1 VTEETEKAQKVDL
14 DASRVRAVGV
24 LKANALAWLAVI
36 LLLGAGLYWDDRRAQ
51 DRQREICGLIIV
63 SDDAYRANPPSLAG
77 GKAFAKA
84 LHDYRNRIGCQDT
97 PLPAPAKS

>member
-1 VTEETEKAQKVDL
+1 MTEETEKAQKVDL

-51 DRQREICGLIIV
+51 DRQREICGLITIT
-63 SDDAYRANPPSLAG
+63 DDTYRRTPPSGPG
-77 GKAFAKA
+77 GKAFAQA
-84 LHDYRNRIGCQDT
+84 VHDYRIRIGCTNT
-97 PLPAPAKS
+97 PLPEPVHT